1 MRISVRLDEVA
12 ANAVAATVAAE
23 DQCFWRHPGV
33 DPLTIARAA
42 RDLPSRPSGAST
54 ITQQLARRLYL
65 PADGADG
72 SPGLLVRKG
81 REALIAL
88 QLEARHSKQE
98 LLEAY
103 LNHVYY
109 GRGAYGM
116 EAAARLYFGVSARH
130 LDLAQASY
138 LAGLPQLPGVYGDAA
153 DVAGARA
160 RQRYVLDR
168 LVALG
173 EASPAAATEAAGA
186 PLAFVDEDELP
197 LAPHFVGMVEAELA
211 RVRPDLAGRPG
222 LVIATTLDASL
233 QREAAR
239 SVRAQ
244 LGRIA
249 DRGAGN
255 AAVLDPASGA
265 LHALVGSAEFEEAR
279 AGQVNMALAPRQPG
293 SALKPLL
300 YAAAFERGYT
310 AATLL
315 LDVPTSFETPLGTY
329 EPVNFDLRSLG
340 PTPLRVALA
349 SSLNVPAVRTLE
361 RIGGAAQ
368 PRGARGVRPV
378 ADARGG

>member
-1 MRISVRLDEVA
+1 
-12 ANAVAATVAAE
+12 
-23 DQCFWRHPGV
+23 
-33 DPLTIARAA
+33 
-42 RDLPSRPSGAST
+42 
-54 ITQQLARRLYL
+54 
-65 PADGADG
+65 
-72 SPGLLVRKG
+72 
-81 REALIAL
+81 
-88 QLEARHSKQE
+88 
-98 LLEAY
+98 
-103 LNHVYY
+103 
-109 GRGAYGM
+109 M
-116 EAAARLYFGVSARH
+116 EAAAWLYFGVSARH

-186 PLAFVDEDELP
+186 PLAFVDEDEPP
-197 LAPHFVGMVEAELA
+197 LAPHFVGMVEAEIA

-255 AAVLDPASGA
+255 AAVVVLDPASGA
-265 LHALVGSAEFEEAR
+265 LLALVGSAEFEEAR

-310 AATLL
+310 AATPLL
-315 LDVPTSFETPLGTY
+315 EVPTSFETPLGTY

-361 RIGGAAQ
+361 RIGVDALLETAHRAGLRSLAAPEAYGLSLTLGAGEVPLLEPID
-368 PRGARGVRPV
+368 PRLQIVPPDLREQLLAERTEALLGEAPESW
-378 ADARGG
+378 GGKTRS